1 MCVCLTRGALA
12 VQVSV
17 ALALG
22 VGRAGLAVC
31 VCLTRGA
38 LAVQFRAYTNGDG
51 AGDNPLLH
59 WRWAAYFPQ
68 RQHQTLQRIRHIR

>member
-38 LAVQFRAYTNGDG
+38 LAVQFRAPATIPFA
-51 AGDNPLLH
+51 AGMRPLCLVCK
-59 WRWAAYFPQ
+59 
-68 RQHQTLQRIRHIR
+68 